1 MVPSQRCVPV
11 SPTKFPKLL
20 ASEWIAP
27 NCTIIGDVTTGKFSS
42 FYHGV
47 TLRGDTC
54 KITIG
59 SKTVIQDNTIIMNS
73 DYENKSAEISIGD
86 KVLIGVNCNIDTCRI
101 DDGAVISDGATIHKG
116 CHIQAGGMVA
126 AGAVIPPNTIVPSGQ
141 IFAGNP
147 GKYLRDLKPE
157 ELIAINENLT
167 EKRELANVM
176 VDHTEMTHYE
186 FLSSLRN
193 KYQLETMTNEE
204 KVIRKLETFGYW
216 TDPATQ
222 DDFGVEGSN
231 AIGGLD
237 EWENENNWRF
247 TVGSTQRDNFDLHYE
262 QDMTNYPESLKV
274 YSENYARGDA
284 LRKKFESEIPGES
297 PEWPNQYVP
306 PQRPG
311 AMRAWVSKWDPD
323 YNTEFKQVGN
333 QTENRNG

>member
-1 MVPSQRCVPV
+1 VVPSQRCVPI
-11 SPTKFPKLL
+11 SQTKFPKLL

-27 NCTIIGDVTTGKFSS
+27 NCTIIGDVTTGKYSS

-73 DYENKSAEISIGD
+73 DFENKSAEIFIGD
-86 KVLIGVNCNIDTCRI
+86 KVLIGVNCNIDSCRI
-101 DDGAVISDGATIHKG
+101 DDGAVISDGATVHKG
-116 CHIQAGGMVA
+116 CHIQAGAMVA

-157 ELIAINENLT
+157 ELISISENLT

-176 VDHTEMTHYE
+176 VEHTEMTHYE
-186 FLSSLRN
+186 FLSSFRN
-193 KYQLETMTNEE
+193 KLEQETMTNEE

-216 TDPATQ
+216 TDASTQ

-231 AIGGLD
+231 AIEGLD

-247 TVGSTQRDNFDLHYE
+247 TVGDVQKDNYDLHYE
-262 QDMTNYPESLKV
+262 QDMTNYPDSLKV
-274 YSENYARGDA
+274 YSENYSRGDA
-284 LRKKFESEIPGES
+284 LRKKFENEIPGES

-311 AMRAWVSKWDPD
+311 AMRAWLSKWDPD